1 MVIYFTNVLVYR
13 RLLNLWLEGGV
24 LTPGISKAT
33 GIASRP
39 KALPC
44 WLRVTLRKLVELYVK
59 VSFQFNTMAV
69 SQSLLKQEI
78 RLQLELKSSLIL
90 SYPSS

>member
-33 GIASRP
+33 SIASRP
-39 KALPC
+39 KTLPC

-59 VSFQFNTMAV
+59 VSFLSNTMAV

-78 RLQLELKSSLIL
+78 RLQLKLKSSLIL